1 MNEVEVIT
9 VMNYID
15 DQLFEPKIN
24 WPREEFSRRS
34 YSRWAA
40 YEILELVLNRPFNS
54 ATELI
59 EDFII
64 EMWYFLYIAPNEKS
78 GYKFLIAMDV
88 AENILLLM

>member
-24 WPREEFSRRS
+24 WPREEFRRRS

-78 GYKFLIAMDV
+78 SYKFLIAMDV
-88 AENILLLM
+88 AEDILLLM